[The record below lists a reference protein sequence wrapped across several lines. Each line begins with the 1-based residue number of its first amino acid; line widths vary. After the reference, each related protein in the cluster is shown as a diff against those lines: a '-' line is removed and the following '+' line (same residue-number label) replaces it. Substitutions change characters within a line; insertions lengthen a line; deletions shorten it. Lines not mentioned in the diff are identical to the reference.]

1 MQGIKSV
8 TSRKIREALASNG
21 GESRKEWLLWMMER
35 AGKLNKHNGIFQ
47 FWQEGNHPIELFDN
61 TIMQQKLEYVHN
73 NPVEASFVEKPD
85 EWLWSSA
92 RDYCGVK
99 GLLDIKFIE

>member
-1 MQGIKSV
+1 
-8 TSRKIREALASNG
+8 
-21 GESRKEWLLWMMER
+21 
-35 AGKLNKHNGIFQ
+35 
-47 FWQEGNHPIELFDN
+47 
-61 TIMQQKLEYVHN
+61 VHN
-73 NPVEASFVEKPD
+73 NSVEAGFVEQPD

>member
-1 MQGIKSV
+1 
-8 TSRKIREALASNG
+8 
-21 GESRKEWLLWMMER
+21 MMER
-35 AGKLNKHNGIFQ
+35 AGKLNKHNGAFQ
-47 FWQEGNHPIELFDN
+47 FWQEGSHPIELFDN

-73 NPVEASFVEKPD
+73 NPVEAGFVEKPD
-85 EWLWSSA
+85 EWLWSA